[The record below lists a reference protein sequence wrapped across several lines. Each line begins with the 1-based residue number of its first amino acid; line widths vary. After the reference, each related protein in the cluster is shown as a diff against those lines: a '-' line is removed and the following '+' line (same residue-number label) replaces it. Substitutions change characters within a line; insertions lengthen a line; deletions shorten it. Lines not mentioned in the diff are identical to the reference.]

1 MRRARL
7 ETAGNRPGRSLGPC
21 DLRTGLEAGSGASL
35 RRHRGDDRVLRVG
48 MAGIVRK
55 GELLGGVGKRL
66 NHHLRTISRSSHPA
80 WWEFTQA
87 LRGRDLT
94 V

>member
-1 MRRARL
+1 
-7 ETAGNRPGRSLGPC
+7 
-21 DLRTGLEAGSGASL
+21 
-35 RRHRGDDRVLRVG
+35 